1 MAGCMTWTTAA
12 PQSTMIHSPLS
23 SPSVR
28 GAGAPADFTASRTLA
43 ASDLVC
49 RLLVPDATM
58 TRSKSGDRCSVL
70 KTTMF
75 WALTSSRPSTMTR
88 CSLRMS
94 IQLLKKIRKESAI
107 QPTALNID
115 RDRRRHEI
123 GNRLARGDA
132 AANLGRRDVHH
143 RQVDHVMRHLR
154 FLDVDRRL
162 GVGTV
167 GDGEGHHAEELAP
180 VAPGVQARVL
190 VLAEDQ
196 HPLGS
201 RLGGDELA
209 HRVQRVADAAP
220 AQLAAVDDEARLAS
234 DRQPHHRLAVGAVAH
249 LAALLPRLADRD
261 PAHLVE
267 LELLEGEPGQRD
279 MGVVDRVEAAADH
292 ANALHGEPVATG
304 GEARSSH

>member
-1 MAGCMTWTTAA
+1 MTWTTAA

-28 GAGAPADFTASRTLA
+28 GGGAPADFTASRTLA

-94 IQLLKKIRKESAI
+94 IQPLVNAVEPA
-107 QPTALNID
+107 ALNIACD
-115 RDRRRHEI
+115 RLRNEP

-132 AANLGRRDVHH
+132 AADLGRRDRHH
-143 RQVDHVMRHLR
+143 RQIDELVRKARD
-154 FLDVDRRL
+154 L
-162 GVGTV
+162 GVDGGV
-167 GDGEGHHAEELAP
+167 GVGAPRDREGDQRQQLAP
-180 VAPGVQARVL
+180 VAPGVQRGVL

-196 HPLGS
+196 HPFGAG
-201 RLGGDELA
+201 LGGGELA
-209 HRVQRVADAAP
+209 HRVQRKADAAP
-220 AQLAAVDDEARLAS
+220 GSPDCRPNSVPRSKTRLNS
-234 DRQPHHRLAVGAVAH
+234 
-249 LAALLPRLADRD
+249 
-261 PAHLVE
+261 
-267 LELLEGEPGQRD
+267 
-279 MGVVDRVEAAADH
+279 
-292 ANALHGEPVATG
+292 T
-304 GEARSSH
+304 

>member
-28 GAGAPADFTASRTLA
+28 GAGSPADFTASRTLA

-94 IQLLKKIRKESAI
+94 IQLLKRSREESAI
-107 QPTALNID
+107 QLTALNIA
-115 RDRRRHEI
+115 RDRRWDET

-132 AANLGRRDVHH
+132 AAHLGRRDVHH
-143 RQVDHVMRHLR
+143 GQADHLVRHLR
-154 FLDVDRRL
+154 DLRVDRGL

-167 GDGEGHHAEELAP
+167 GDGQRHHADELTP
-180 VAPGVQARVL
+180 VAPGMQARVL
-190 VLAEDQ
+190 VLAENQ
-196 HPLGS
+196 HPLGA
-201 RLGGDELA
+201 RLGGGELA
-209 HRVQRVADAAP
+209 HRVERVADAAP
-220 AQLAAVDDEARLAS
+220 AQLAAVDDEARLAG
-234 DRQPHHRLAVGAVAH
+234 DRQPHHRLAVGAV
-249 LAALLPRLADRD
+249 
-261 PAHLVE
+261 
-267 LELLEGEPGQRD
+267 
-279 MGVVDRVEAAADH
+279 
-292 ANALHGEPVATG
+292 
-304 GEARSSH
+304 

>member
-28 GAGAPADFTASRTLA
+28 GEGSPADFTASRTLA

-94 IQLLKKIRKESAI
+94 IQLLRGLTIEVA
-107 QPTALNID
+107 ALNIA
-115 RDRRRHEI
+115 RDRIGNEP

-132 AANLGRRDVHH
+132 AAHFGRRHVHH
-143 RQVDHVMRHLR
+143 RQAHHLVRHARDLGVD
-154 FLDVDRRL
+154 DRL

-167 GDGEGHHAEELAP
+167 GDRERHARDELAP
-180 VAPGVQARVL
+180 VAPGVQRRVL

-196 HPLGS
+196 DPFGAG
-201 RLGGDELA
+201 LGGLELA
-209 HRVQRVADAAP
+209 HR
-220 AQLAAVDDEARLAS
+220 
-234 DRQPHHRLAVGAVAH
+234 
-249 LAALLPRLADRD
+249 
-261 PAHLVE
+261 
-267 LELLEGEPGQRD
+267 
-279 MGVVDRVEAAADH
+279 
-292 ANALHGEPVATG
+292 
-304 GEARSSH
+304 